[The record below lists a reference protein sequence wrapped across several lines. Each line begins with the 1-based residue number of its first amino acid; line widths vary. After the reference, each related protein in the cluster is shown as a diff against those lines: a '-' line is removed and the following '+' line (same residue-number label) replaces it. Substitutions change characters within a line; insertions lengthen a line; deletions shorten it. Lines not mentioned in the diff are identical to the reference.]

1 MMEEGELFSF
11 RVVRGTRAF
20 APHFIFFGGIF
31 YFFPPLAYDAG
42 TPCDEK
48 HRNKNVWPYAGVH

>member
-20 APHFIFFGGIF
+20 APNFFGGHF
-31 YFFPPLAYDAG
+31 LFFPPLAYDSG

-48 HRNKNVWPYAGVH
+48 HRNKNVWP